1 MADKRIDQLTAA
13 TSLGDSDL
21 LVVEQESAA
30 KKATGEVVSNY
41 INSKFGL
48 SGMASD
54 ISTLQAAVA
63 GKQDALTLPLPIS
76 QGGTNATT
84 VGNARVNLGLGT
96 AATANI
102 DETLTVPGGAADAN
116 VVGVQLREIVPASLS
131 VNMDVLSK
139 FSKTINGGNAW
150 QNLTGQAF
158 PVLVEIPSWCKRI
171 SFVAKSGGV
180 IAFLS
185 SDDTTVSPSFSASY
199 PGRIVLAD
207 DVEHTYDVESDML
220 YMYVLRT
227 SGAGADI
234 SITDLTFYS
243 IFTDDTLSIQGAAAD
258 AKATG
263 DLIAEKTNTVDTTAA
278 STYSYLLANVS
289 GEVSRNVSVG
299 EGWLDLP
306 VQKGGVFF
314 NQQYGTGHDIQIYID
329 NTYGVEYN
337 RIVRHTSRSVFRDWA
352 SADPISLLKVVVT
365 GDSICR
371 GGRNSGRGFI
381 GDIGCVYANIGIG
394 GATIS
399 NVHDSSTSTDSV
411 HPMSAANIPDTI
423 VKYAQQTAETWYIE
437 PDAIIAEGGINDL
450 FDGASLGT
458 VPTSP
463 ATDDT
468 AAAALD
474 LSTVT
479 GGLGFMFYQMI
490 KLFPNAHRFFLISNK
505 NATRPWTPGVGGF
518 DQTQLHDAIVE
529 MCELYGVDVIDVYN
543 KSFVASTFSQ
553 YVSPIPYSQDHT
565 VTDLYYIDNDKIHPL
580 ALGYKAGYAPL
591 VKEALRKA
599 KNL

>member
-1 MADKRIDQLTAA
+1 
-13 TSLGDSDL
+13 
-21 LVVEQESAA
+21 
-30 KKATGEVVSNY
+30 
-41 INSKFGL
+41 
-48 SGMASD
+48 
-54 ISTLQAAVA
+54 
-63 GKQDALTLPLPIS
+63 
-76 QGGTNATT
+76 
-84 VGNARVNLGLGT
+84 
-96 AATANI
+96 
-102 DETLTVPGGAADAN
+102 
-116 VVGVQLREIVPASLS
+116 
-131 VNMDVLSK
+131 
-139 FSKTINGGNAW
+139 
-150 QNLTGQAF
+150 
-158 PVLVEIPSWCKRI
+158 
-171 SFVAKSGGV
+171 
-180 IAFLS
+180 
-185 SDDTTVSPSFSASY
+185 
-199 PGRIVLAD
+199 
-207 DVEHTYDVESDML
+207 
-220 YMYVLRT
+220 MYVLRT

-278 STYSYLLANVS
+278 SAYSYLLANVS

-314 NQQYGTGHDIQIYID
+314 NRQYGSGHDLQTYID

-352 SADPISLLKVVVT
+352 AADPISLLKVVVT

-371 GGRNSGRGFI
+371 GGRNGGRGFV

-399 NVHDSSTSTDSV
+399 NIHDSSTSTDSV
-411 HPMSAANIPDTI
+411 HPMGAANIPDTI

-450 FDGASLGT
+450 LDGASLGT
-458 VPTSP
+458 VPTAP

-505 NATRPWTPGVGGF
+505 NATRPWTPGEGGF
-518 DQTQLHDAIVE
+518 NQTQLHDTIVE